1 MFEAPAASPGL
12 VMGSSPH
19 QGFRWAPDT
28 ARVKVVRP
36 RSHPSP
42 RPDSVGCPS
51 LAAERGSILFEAI
64 VSMVLLVIFA
74 LGFLAALDTSS
85 RISGNNESRSAAAA
99 LAQEDIE
106 RVKALKIRDLAN
118 MNATRT
124 VSVNGVPYSVTTTTQ
139 WVDDSTGT
147 TTGPSGATRTDY
159 LKAISTV
166 SWPAM
171 GQTPPV
177 KNQTLIAVPL
187 GTFDDATGGLIAKFL
202 DRTGN
207 GVPNIGVSI
216 TGPQTS
222 SGTSDSDGCA
232 FWSGLPE
239 GGYYIDVAQPG
250 FVDKDG
256 DNVIHQSGTVIGG
269 STNSFVFAYDR
280 ASTITASF
288 RTTVGGT
295 PQNDRATDLTIANS
309 GLSSPGTRMFSVGTA
324 AASITTGGT
333 VFPYQ
338 DGYVVWSGTCSGAD
352 PRTYTQ
358 PVSSVTTNP
367 AATGAVTI
375 HEPALN
381 IQIKRGSSSP
391 VNYPSARVRITP
403 MTAGCGAVFGG
414 SGLLNASAKLTYPG
428 LPYGDY
434 QVCADDGSKR
444 IVSGTIQNR
453 AAAGTALQ
461 TLTIPPSGGTS
472 GACP

>member
-1 MFEAPAASPGL
+1 MDTDAVATWTSVAYDAAD
-12 VMGSSPH
+12 
-19 QGFRWAPDT
+19 F
-28 ARVKVVRP
+28 
-36 RSHPSP
+36 
-42 RPDSVGCPS
+42 
-51 LAAERGSILFEAI
+51 
-64 VSMVLLVIFA
+64 
-74 LGFLAALDTSS
+74 
-85 RISGNNESRSAAAA
+85 
-99 LAQEDIE
+99 
-106 RVKALKIRDLAN
+106 
-118 MNATRT
+118 
-124 VSVNGVPYSVTTTTQ
+124 
-139 WVDDSTGT
+139 
-147 TTGPSGATRTDY
+147 
-159 LKAISTV
+159 
-166 SWPAM
+166 
-171 GQTPPV
+171 
-177 KNQTLIAVPL
+177 
-187 GTFDDATGGLIAKFL
+187 
-202 DRTGN
+202 TGN
-207 GVPNIGVSI
+207 GSMTWTVGS
-216 TGPQTS
+216 
-222 SGTSDSDGCA
+222 A
-232 FWSGLPE
+232 
-239 GGYYIDVAQPG
+239 DVLQ
-250 FVDKDG
+250 
-256 DNVIHQSGTVIGG
+256 
-269 STNSFVFAYDR
+269 FAYR
-280 ASTITASF
+280 IEGTAMTVAF
-288 RTTVGGT
+288 ALATTTVGGT

-391 VNYPSARVRITP
+391 VNYPSARGRITP

-461 TLTIPPSGGTS
+461 TLTIPTSGGTS